1 MNQKN
6 SNVLDLLFPKSRIFG
21 NSDMAVSFKYE
32 SDKSSSERDSGNTN
46 NMYSN
51 NDKNSRL
58 DNRYRTKLVVAPHK
72 KWKVEY

>member
-1 MNQKN
+1 
-6 SNVLDLLFPKSRIFG
+6 
-21 NSDMAVSFKYE
+21 MAVSFKYE

-46 NMYSN
+46 NMYLN